1 MEEILSTRQVAA
13 LLGVSVSKLT
23 REVWLGRI
31 KAPPKSPAGDHLW
44 GRIDVERACWVLL
57 HRDLDVV
64 LAERQRASTAE
75 GGLGAPAGRNRP

>member
-1 MEEILSTRQVAA
+1 MQEIMSTRQVAA

-44 GRIDVERACWVLL
+44 GRIDIEVACWGLL
-57 HRDLDVV
+57 HKDLDAV
-64 LAERQRASTAE
+64 LTEREAKAENPHA
-75 GGLGAPAGRNRP
+75 L

>member
-1 MEEILSTRQVAA
+1 MSTKQVAG

-31 KAPPKSPAGDHLW
+31 QAPPKSPAGDHLW
-44 GRIDVERACWVLL
+44 GRTDVERACWMLL

-64 LAERQRASTAE
+64 LAERLQKRT
-75 GGLGAPAGRNRP
+75 

>member
-1 MEEILSTRQVAA
+1 MQEIMSTRQVAA

-44 GRIDVERACWVLL
+44 GRTDIEAAFALL
-57 HRDLDVV
+57 ARTF
-64 LAERQRASTAE
+64 AA
-75 GGLGAPAGRNRP
+75 GGKLLVCGNCGSAADADPGDPR